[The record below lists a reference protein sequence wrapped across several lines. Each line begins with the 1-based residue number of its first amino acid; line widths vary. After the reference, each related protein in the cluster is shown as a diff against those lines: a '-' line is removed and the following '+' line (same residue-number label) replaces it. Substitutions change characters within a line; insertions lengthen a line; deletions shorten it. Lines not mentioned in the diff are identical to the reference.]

1 MSTDNGKRNIRELD
15 FAQIKALTEELG
27 EKSFR
32 AKQIYDWLHVRCA
45 DGFDEMTDLSLKLR
59 QQLEEKY
66 DASLPKAVQIQESKL
81 DGTKKYLFALKDGQL
96 IEAVKMEYHHGVS
109 VCISTQVGC
118 RMGCAFCASTL
129 GGLVRNLSRAEM
141 LSEIYAITRLEGK
154 RISNI
159 VMMGIGEPLDN
170 YEEAVAF
177 LHMISDERGLNIS
190 PRNITIST
198 CGLVPGI
205 YRLAE
210 EKLPVTLALSLH
222 AASDEKR
229 KKIMPVANSYSIAE
243 LMEACDVYF
252 EKTGR
257 RISFEYALI
266 KGENDSDADAAML
279 SELAGP
285 RRVHVNLIPVNPVTE
300 RGLSQPDNA
309 AVRAFLKKL
318 QDTGVTATVRR
329 ELGRD
334 IDGACGQLRRKSL

>member
-1 MSTDNGKRNIRELD
+1 MSTKDSRRNIRELD
-15 FAQIKALTEELG
+15 YEGIKALVESLG

-32 AKQIYDWLHVRCA
+32 AKQLYDWLHVKCA
-45 DGFDEMTDLSLKLR
+45 DGFGEMTDLSLSLR
-59 QQLEEKY
+59 QKLEAAY
-66 DASLPKAVQIQESKL
+66 DASLPEAVKIQESKL

-170 YEEAVAF
+170 YDEAVAF
-177 LHMISDERGLNIS
+177 LHMISDERGMNIS

-205 YRLAE
+205 MKLAE

-222 AASDEKR
+222 AADDEKR
-229 KKIMPVANSYSIAE
+229 KKIMPVAKSYSIAE
-243 LMEACDVYF
+243 LMEACDSYF

-266 KGENDSDADAAML
+266 KGENDSDEDAAR
-279 SELAGP
+279 LAGLAAK

-300 RGLSQPDNA
+300 RGLTQPDGA

-318 QDTGVTATVRR
+318 QDKNVTATVRR

>member
-1 MSTDNGKRNIRELD
+1 MSSEGNKRNIRELD
-15 FAQIKALTEELG
+15 YAGICALMEDMG
-27 EKSFR
+27 EKKFR
-32 AKQIYDWLHVRCA
+32 AKQLYDWLHVRCA
-45 DGFDEMTDLSLKLR
+45 DGFDEMSDLSKALRDKLS
-59 QQLEEKY
+59 EY
-66 DASLPKAVQIQESKL
+66 FDATLPKAEQIQESKT

-141 LSEIYAITRLEGK
+141 LSEVYAITRLEGK
-154 RISNI
+154 RVSNI

-170 YEEAVAF
+170 YDEAVSF
-177 LHMISDERGLNIS
+177 MHMISDERGLNIS
-190 PRNITIST
+190 ARNITIST

-205 YRLAE
+205 MRLAE

-222 AASDEKR
+222 AVSDEKR

-243 LMEACDVYF
+243 LMEACDSYF

-266 KGENDSDADAAML
+266 RGENDSDADAAAL
-279 SELAGP
+279 AGLAGP

-300 RGLSQPDNA
+300 RGLSGPDNG

-318 QDTGVTATVRR
+318 QDAGVTATVRR

>member
-1 MSTDNGKRNIRELD
+1 MSPDNVKRDIRELG
-15 FAQIKALTEELG
+15 FEELKKLMEEMG

-32 AKQIYDWLHVRCA
+32 AKQIYDWLHVKCA
-45 DGFDEMTDLSLKLR
+45 DGFDEMSDISLALR
-59 QQLEEKY
+59 QKLSEKY
-66 DASLPKAVQIQESKL
+66 DASLPRAEMIQTSKL
-81 DGTKKYLFALKDGQL
+81 DGTKKYLFALRDGQL

-177 LHMISDERGLNIS
+177 LHMVSDEKGMNIS

-205 YRLAE
+205 IRLAE

-229 KKIMPVANSYSIAE
+229 KKIMPVANSYSIAQ
-243 LMEACDVYF
+243 LMEAVDIYF

-266 KGENDSDADAAML
+266 KGENDSDADAEL
-279 SELAGP
+279 LAGLAGK
-285 RRVHVNLIPVNPVTE
+285 RRAHVNLIPVNPVTE
-300 RGLSQPDNA
+300 RGLKQPEDA
-309 AVRAFLKKL
+309 LVRAFLKKL
-318 QDTGVTATVRR
+318 QDKNVTATVRR